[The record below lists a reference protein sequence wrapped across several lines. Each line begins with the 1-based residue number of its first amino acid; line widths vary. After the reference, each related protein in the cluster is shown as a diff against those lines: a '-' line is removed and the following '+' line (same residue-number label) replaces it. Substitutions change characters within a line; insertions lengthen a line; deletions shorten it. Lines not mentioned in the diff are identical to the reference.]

1 MTRLFRSRLL
11 HAAALLCLT
20 VVASAQ
26 EDKPTPS
33 PFSLNL
39 RVGLTNSQVGINY
52 STEMKWYGYDRGFRA
67 GIEYE
72 RPFPNRTRAWSG
84 AVEISYQAFT
94 ANKDGYYPSR
104 FEFQAV
110 EMNIGLRRYF
120 SLSES
125 VQCSL
130 LVGTALSVGQSAKEH
145 YTYLVVH
152 YTSTNIEEYEW
163 RPPLIAGIG
172 ITVQRFTLE
181 FRYSYRSGQ
190 HTFFSRPA
198 SMNQWGANLVYS
210 IVKK

>member
-1 MTRLFRSRLL
+1 MTLRKGFRLFFVIAFLS
-11 HAAALLCLT
+11 AALPAT
-20 VVASAQ
+20 GQ
-26 EDKPTPS
+26 EGKPAES

-39 RVGLTNSQVGINY
+39 RVGLTNSQVGIDY
-52 STEMKWYGYDRGFRA
+52 STEMKWYGFDRGFRA

-94 ANKDGYYPSR
+94 ANRDAYYPSW
-104 FEFQAV
+104 FEYEAL

-120 SLSES
+120 DFSES
-125 VQCSL
+125 VRCAL
-130 LVGTALSVGQSAKEH
+130 LVGTALSVNQTAKEQ

-152 YTSTNIEEYEW
+152 YTGTNIEDYEW

-172 ITVQRFTLE
+172 ITVHRFTLE

-190 HTFFSRPA
+190 HSFFSRHA
-198 SMNQWGANLVYS
+198 SMNQWGANLVYAM
-210 IVKK
+210 IKK